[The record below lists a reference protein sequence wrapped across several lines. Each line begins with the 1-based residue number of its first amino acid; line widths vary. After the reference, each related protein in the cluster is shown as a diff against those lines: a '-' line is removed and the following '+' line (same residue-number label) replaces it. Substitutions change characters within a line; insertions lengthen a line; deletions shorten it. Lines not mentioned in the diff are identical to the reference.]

1 MRKITMALAA
11 GVVLA
16 AAGCTSTPAKPSAET
31 IAGTVSGSQ
40 AAADLNSTSTRA
52 PLVFPVMSF
61 SGAVTTSARRLALT
75 GGGKAGNAVFRTPAG
90 DLDVH
95 HVPGGKGS
103 MSWLSPQPPDASPG
117 HIRVSDLCT
126 FSAVFRTPAGD
137 LDVHHVPGGK
147 GSMSWLS
154 PQPPDASPGHIRV
167 SDLCTFSAVF
177 SAGTYTVT
185 GGTGE
190 FAKATGHGTYR
201 VTAYGEADLLKGK
214 SACSDTTTGPVLADG
229 AEIAFLAS
237 GPLKR

>member
-75 GGGKAGNAVFRTPAG
+75 GGGKAG
-90 DLDVH
+90 
-95 HVPGGKGS
+95 
-103 MSWLSPQPPDASPG
+103 
-117 HIRVSDLCT
+117 
-126 FSAVFRTPAGD
+126 SAVFRTPAGD

>member
-61 SGAVTTSARRLALT
+61 TGAVTTSARITLT
-75 GGGKAGNAVFRTPAG
+75 GGGKAGNAVF
-90 DLDVH
+90 
-95 HVPGGKGS
+95 K
-103 MSWLSPQPPDASPG
+103 
-117 HIRVSDLCT
+117 
-126 FSAVFRTPAGD
+126 TPAGD

-177 SAGTYTVT
+177 SSGTYTVT
-185 GGTGE
+185 GGTGK

-201 VTAYGEADLLKGK
+201 VSAYGEADLLKGK

>member
-16 AAGCTSTPAKPSAET
+16 AAGCTSTAAKPAAET

-61 SGAVTTSARRLALT
+61 TGAVTTSARRLALT
-75 GGGKAGNAVFRTPAG
+75 GGGKAGNAVF
-90 DLDVH
+90 
-95 HVPGGKGS
+95 K
-103 MSWLSPQPPDASPG
+103 
-117 HIRVSDLCT
+117 
-126 FSAVFRTPAGD
+126 TPAGD

-177 SAGTYTVT
+177 SSGTYTVT
-185 GGTGE
+185 GGTGK

-201 VTAYGEADLLKGK
+201 VSAYGEADLLKGK

-237 GPLKR
+237 GPLKK